1 MSWFKRNKPQIEQQ
15 VMKSPIFNNF
25 GDLGIIYTPNQ
36 EETIKQF
43 SKARFIINNA
53 ETMYLRGIEDGVELN
68 IDIAIKQLERVKD
81 LIRIQKPTNE
91 DVIYGMEKQV
101 KIVIN
106 K

>member
-1 MSWFKRNKPQIEQQ
+1 MSWFKRNKTKIEPQ
-15 VMKSPIFNNF
+15 VVKSPIFNNF
-25 GDLGIIYTPNQ
+25 GYLGAIYTPNQ

-43 SKARFIINNA
+43 NQARFIINNA